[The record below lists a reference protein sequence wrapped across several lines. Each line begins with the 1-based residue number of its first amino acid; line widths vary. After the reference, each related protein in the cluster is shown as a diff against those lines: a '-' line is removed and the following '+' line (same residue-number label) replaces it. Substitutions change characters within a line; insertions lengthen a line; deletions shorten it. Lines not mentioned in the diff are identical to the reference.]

1 MSSAICFLDTETTGL
16 HPGRLIWELAAVRR
30 EPDGRESELLIQ
42 IDPIDLSN
50 ADPFALKINGFWT
63 RSAVH
68 GDPNFDQPIE
78 LSVLSEKVA
87 AKCIRTFTHNA
98 HVIGAVPNF
107 DTESLDQMFRRAGI
121 LPTWHYHLIDVE
133 NLAVGYLQGIN
144 KTSRHNED
152 LLSMSNVVSL
162 PWKSDELSTAIGVV
176 PPTEEERH
184 TAMGD
189 VRWAMRTYDKI
200 MS

>member
-16 HPGRLIWELAAVRR
+16 HPGRLIWELAAIRR
-30 EPDGRESELLIQ
+30 EHDGKETELLIQ
-42 IDPIDLSN
+42 INPIDLSN

-63 RSAVH
+63 RNAVY
-68 GDPNFDQPIE
+68 GDPNFDHPAE
-78 LSVLSEKVA
+78 LSVMNERA
-87 AKCIRTFTHNA
+87 ATRCIRTFTHGA
-98 HVIGAVPNF
+98 HIIGAVPNF
-107 DTESLDQMFRRAGI
+107 DTESLDQMFRRAEI

-133 NLAVGYLQGIN
+133 TLAVGYIKGRQGI
-144 KTSRHNED
+144 
-152 LLSMSNVVSL
+152 LSIHEMVGISL
-162 PWKSDELSTAIGVV
+162 PWKSDELSMTIGVV

-189 VRWAMRTYDKI
+189 VRWAMRIYDKI